1 MDTGREKEGG
11 MTWEIGADIYT
22 LPCVKQ
28 RAGGNLLLPTQE
40 AQPGAP

>member
-1 MDTGREKEGG
+1 MN
-11 MTWEIGADIYT
+11 WEIGADIYT

-28 RAGGNLLLPTQE
+28 RAGGNLLHPAQE